1 MSSLKHYLLRNT
13 LLTAAG
19 SFIALLA
26 MIAVFFYFAVYL
38 QDMIDIRDSA
48 KNVREIYSRFNGDQI
63 RMPKVMNNVSKLI
76 DGDLIIYNSAK
87 EVEFTTNAALHLER
101 YVDKISATGSSEF
114 LTGFLDVFRNEHI
127 VYGEYIADD
136 PRGPGKVI
144 ILAVQ
149 PTLLFGFAINVLVVV
164 FILAVILTTLLYLT
178 MRGITRRVSEEFDN
192 ISRGAA
198 RLAAGIYTVPVHTD
212 SWLEFRMLANSVNK
226 MANDVEASI
235 TELQKERD
243 RVRDAYDREAAFSAN
258 VAHELRTPL
267 TGMLANAEVIEL
279 MTTDI
284 YDAKELA
291 RYIKKDAVR
300 MSAMCE
306 NMLDLAKLEN
316 GQIAQALIL
325 KPACISKLLQ
335 EIAHNAASKWQD
347 KQQAI
352 HVDCAE
358 ELHWDTDSQLLY
370 QLLYNVVDNACKYS
384 DANSTIHISAT
395 LHNDQKSLAISVRD
409 HGSGIEAESIKHLFD
424 RFYRVDKSRARKIA
438 GAGLGLSLVKQMVN
452 ILNGE
457 IKVFSTV
464 GIGTEFVVTFSD
476 KGELYAK
483 STDS

>member
-1 MSSLKHYLLRNT
+1 
-13 LLTAAG
+13 
-19 SFIALLA
+19 
-26 MIAVFFYFAVYL
+26 
-38 QDMIDIRDSA
+38 
-48 KNVREIYSRFNGDQI
+48 
-63 RMPKVMNNVSKLI
+63 
-76 DGDLIIYNSAK
+76 
-87 EVEFTTNAALHLER
+87 
-101 YVDKISATGSSEF
+101 
-114 LTGFLDVFRNEHI
+114 
-127 VYGEYIADD
+127 
-136 PRGPGKVI
+136 
-144 ILAVQ
+144 
-149 PTLLFGFAINVLVVV
+149 
-164 FILAVILTTLLYLT
+164 
-178 MRGITRRVSEEFDN
+178 
-192 ISRGAA
+192 
-198 RLAAGIYTVPVHTD
+198 
-212 SWLEFRMLANSVNK
+212 
-226 MANDVEASI
+226 
-235 TELQKERD
+235 
-243 RVRDAYDREAAFSAN
+243 
-258 VAHELRTPL
+258 
-267 TGMLANAEVIEL
+267 MLANAEVIEL

-370 QLLYNVVDNACKYS
+370 QLLYNLVDNACKYS